1 MSREGGKFTIKAV
14 RGGKGDKAIKPAIAV
29 LSSGGLDSCILLCL
43 LLDHYSKVH
52 PIYIKSSLAWEE
64 VELSWLRRF
73 LLAVSSDRLA
83 RPAVLEL
90 PMRDLYGEHWSVTG
104 RDMPDYR
111 SAIHENYLPGR
122 NITLLAKASLYCAMR
137 GIPELA
143 LGSLSTNPFPDATP
157 EFLRDFARAASR
169 GLDFNL
175 KITAPFLGQ
184 SKSEIIA
191 RAAHLP
197 LELTFSCISPINS
210 YHCGLCTKCAER
222 REAFRRAA
230 VNDQTFYAQSLPTA

>member
-1 MSREGGKFTIKAV
+1 MRGGKLTIRLV
-14 RGGKGDKAIKPAIAV
+14 RGGKGNKAIRPIIAV
-29 LSSGGLDSCILLCL
+29 LSSGGLDSCVLLCL
-43 LLDHYSKVH
+43 LLDHYSKAQ
-52 PIYIKSSLAWEE
+52 PIYIRSGLAWEE
-64 VELSWLRRF
+64 VELSWLRKF
-73 LLAVSSDRLA
+73 LSTVSSDRLLE
-83 RPAVLEL
+83 PAVLEL
-90 PMRDLYGEHWSVTG
+90 PMRDLYGEHWSITG
-104 RDMPDYR
+104 RNVPDYR

-122 NITLLAKASLYCAMR
+122 NIALLAKASVYCAMR

-143 LGSLSTNPFPDATP
+143 LGSLAANPFPDATP
-157 EFLRDFARAASR
+157 EFLRDFARAVSR
-169 GLDFNL
+169 GLDFDL

-197 LELTFSCISPINS
+197 LELTFSCISPSNN

-230 VNDQTFYAQSLPTA
+230 VNDRTLYAQNPPTG